1 MKLNELKPP
10 QNSRKKKFRLG
21 KGDGSGKGKTSG
33 HGMNG
38 QKCRSGASIP
48 NWFEGG
54 QMPIHR
60 RLPIK
65 GFNNSRFSK
74 KYRIVSLNAL
84 AEIDESIIDIELMEK
99 RGLIEVQNHKVQMV
113 KVLANKENKFD
124 KKKVIKA
131 NGFSK
136 KAIEIIHKVGG
147 KAEVV

>member
-54 QMPIHR
+54 QTPIHR

-65 GFNNSRFSK
+65 GFNNSKFSK
-74 KYRIVSLNAL
+74 KYRIVSLNTL
-84 AEIDESIIDIELMEK
+84 AGIDESIIDIELMEK
-99 RGLIEVQNHKVQMV
+99 YGFLMYHAHFHGYNRYRYLPRVPCENQHHRQVQGDAD
-113 KVLANKENKFD
+113 LYL
-124 KKKVIKA
+124 
-131 NGFSK
+131 
-136 KAIEIIHKVGG
+136 
-147 KAEVV
+147 

>member
-10 QNSRKKKFRLG
+10 QNSRKKKTRLG

-65 GFNNSRFSK
+65 GFNNSKFSK

-84 AEIDESIIDIELMEK
+84 AELEDSIIDIELMEK
-99 RGLIEVQNHKVQMV
+99 HGLIDIQNHKVQMV

-131 NGFSK
+131 NSFSK
-136 KAIEIIHKVGG
+136 SALEIIQKVGG